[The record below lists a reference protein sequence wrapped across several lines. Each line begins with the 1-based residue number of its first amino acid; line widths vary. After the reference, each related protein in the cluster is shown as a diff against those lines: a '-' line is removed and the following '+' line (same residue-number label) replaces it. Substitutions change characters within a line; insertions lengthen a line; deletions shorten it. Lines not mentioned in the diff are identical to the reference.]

1 MHHALDKRKLLD
13 LIQADYDFIERTIRL
28 VPPDR
33 MEEPGAQGP
42 ESLWS
47 VKDTIAHLTA
57 WMRRSVGW
65 LAEAKAGQPPTIP
78 AGGLSDANAAILNEQ
93 TYQANRD
100 RPVAD
105 VLADFRQAHQDVI
118 AGIEA
123 LSETDLFGL
132 ERLKGIWREPPFAL
146 VAGNT
151 YEHYPLHIEPLRRW
165 LQQIEKSG
173 QLGKD

>member
-1 MHHALDKRKLLD
+1 MHPLLDKRKLLD
-13 LIQADYDFIERTIRL
+13 LIQADYEFIERTIRL
-28 VPPDR
+28 VPPER

-42 ESLWS
+42 ESVWS

-57 WMRRSVGW
+57 WMQRCVGW
-65 LAEAKAGQPPTIP
+65 LAEAEAGQPPTIP
-78 AGGLSDANAAILNEQ
+78 LGGFSDANTDILNEQ
-93 TYQANRD
+93 TYQANRN

-105 VLADFRQAHQDVI
+105 VLADFRQAQQDVV

-123 LSETDLFGL
+123 LSETDLFDL
-132 ERLKGIWREPPFAL
+132 ERLKGIWREPPCAL

-165 LQQIEKSG
+165 LAQSES
-173 QLGKD
+173 L